1 MAFGEK
7 TGELGRNREVEEGK
21 TSPTINRGCGVR
33 QVELLQGIGLGK
45 PIGQRGNSLRTQVVV
60 REIQFFCGK
69 GIFRDAG
76 KGRIKGDAE
85 TNE

>member
-7 TGELGRNREVEEGK
+7 TGELGRNRVVEEGK

-60 REIQFFCGK
+60 REIQFFRGERN
-69 GIFRDAG
+69 FQDAG